1 MKFINETKE
10 IFEKMDLTQ
19 SEINDNLSFY
29 NNDIERSVEKL
40 FTLWKKTKKQYKKMR
55 K

>member
-1 MKFINETKE
+1 MRTPELIRKE
-10 IFEKMDLTQ
+10 INLEK
-19 SEINDNLSFY
+19 
-29 NNDIERSVEKL
+29 RSVEKL